1 MTDWADEIAWEVYHG
16 MGTIALGLGEA
27 VQRQA
32 ARDVLEPALRKARA
46 DALEE
51 AIYVL
56 VNMDCPD
63 ENAPEVTYKTPWYD
77 GVGAAEDA
85 IRALKDK
92 QP

>member
-1 MTDWADEIAWEVYHG
+1 MTDWADEIAREI
-16 MGTIALGLGEA
+16 GTKLLKGWNLINGPGISVPVEPDIAA
-27 VQRQA
+27 
-32 ARDVLEPALRKARA
+32 ALRKARS

-51 AIYVL
+51 AIYIL

-63 ENAPEVTYKTPWYD
+63 ENAPEVTYKAPWYD
-77 GVGAAEDA
+77 GVGAAENA